1 MQTWSRRRIETIVL
15 AVLGICAVVP
25 FRVYAEPRP
34 WFLSEMGSV
43 CALFAFAV
51 ILQTWLREFRHSGVA
66 TNMTVGCLCV
76 TPIVFAFVARAYGAP
91 IPFEISAL
99 TTFGAVSLGMAVA
112 NSTRRTWSLSLV
124 NSGFLVLFCAAI
136 SDDQNAVALPL
147 LWMLI
152 CVWHLVANRWERLD
166 LAMPETVERSWSLR
180 PRIIIIALVVLAAG
194 GYAIRNRGPSS
205 KRFEF
210 GFMPTSGGSSWSCLL
225 YTSPSPR
232 DRG

>member
-99 TTFGAVSLGMAVA
+99 TTFGAVSLG
-112 NSTRRTWSLSLV
+112 LSL
-124 NSGFLVLFCAAI
+124 I
-136 SDDQNAVALPL
+136 H
-147 LWMLI
+147 I
-152 CVWHLVANRWERLD
+152 
-166 LAMPETVERSWSLR
+166 
-180 PRIIIIALVVLAAG
+180 
-194 GYAIRNRGPSS
+194 
-205 KRFEF
+205 
-210 GFMPTSGGSSWSCLL
+210 
-225 YTSPSPR
+225 
-232 DRG
+232 